1 LDEFED
7 YPELRASKAE
17 GNGSGTVELLRD
29 MVCFHVWLVS
39 LMVYAQNFG
48 K

>member
-17 GNGSGTVELLRD
+17 GNGSGTVELLED
-29 MVCFHVWLVS
+29 LN
-39 LMVYAQNFG
+39 L
-48 K
+48 